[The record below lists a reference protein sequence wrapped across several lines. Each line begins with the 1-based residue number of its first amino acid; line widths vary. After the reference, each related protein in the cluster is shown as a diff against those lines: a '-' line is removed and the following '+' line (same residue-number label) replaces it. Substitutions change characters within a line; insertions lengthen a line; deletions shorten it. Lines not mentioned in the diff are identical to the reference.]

1 MKNKYQFFWLLF
13 MLLSSTTM
21 TFIYIFK
28 VHQQIFIILW
38 LLCSIIWGILFGLE
52 LGEWLNDKR
61 NKD

>member
-21 TFIYIFK
+21 TFIYMFK
-28 VHQQIFIILW
+28 VRQQIFIILW